1 MNLIQIISAK
11 KPKPRDIRKLLPKVH
26 ILQYKNF
33 KNNSSFYSYAYLP
46 FGQGPRGCIGMRFA
60 LLEIKLAIANI
71 VRNFTLFPSD
81 KTTEPLELD
90 PVSGVAWVKNGLY
103 IRVEKRD

>member
-1 MNLIQIISAK
+1 MNLIQITSAK
-11 KPKPRDIRKLLPKVH
+11 KPKLKDIRKLLPKVY
-26 ILQYKNF
+26 ILQKF
-33 KNNSSFYSYAYLP
+33 QKSIPLFSYAFLP

-90 PVSGVAWVKNGLY
+90 PVQGVAWVKNGLH

>member
-1 MNLIQIISAK
+1 
-11 KPKPRDIRKLLPKVH
+11 
-26 ILQYKNF
+26 
-33 KNNSSFYSYAYLP
+33 
-46 FGQGPRGCIGMRFA
+46 MRFA

-71 VRNFTLFPSD
+71 VRNFTLFPSN

>member
-1 MNLIQIISAK
+1 
-11 KPKPRDIRKLLPKVH
+11 
-26 ILQYKNF
+26 
-33 KNNSSFYSYAYLP
+33 
-46 FGQGPRGCIGMRFA
+46 MRFA

-71 VRNFTLFPSD
+71 VRNFTLLPSD

-103 IRVEKRD
+103 IKVEKQD